1 MKDDRIYLKEI
12 LVTET
17 VDHRYYLN
25 GEEVTYAF
33 LIGLNIE
40 TTGWNSW
47 RVTLEKL
54 AKLPGVEIREVR
66 LLMPLIKPSGSGSI
80 PSIIGIDESFV
91 YFREYA
97 NGWPWKQWRVP
108 IFRRAKEFILLDIL
122 KKETQSYVRSDG
134 SYGDWKLDPGSPGDS
149 YGY

>member
-1 MKDDRIYLKEI
+1 MIHIEEV
-12 LVTET
+12 LVTEA

-33 LIGLNIE
+33 LIGLNIK

-54 AKLPGVEIREVR
+54 AELPGVEIREIR
-66 LLMPLIKPSGSGSI
+66 LFKPLIKPSGSGSI
-80 PSIIGIDESFV
+80 PHTIGVDESFV
-91 YFREYA
+91 YFREYS

-108 IFRRAKEFILLDIL
+108 ILRRTKEFILLDIL
-122 KKETQSYVRSDG
+122 KKETQAYVRANG
-134 SYGDWKLDPGSPGDS
+134 SYEDWKLEPGSPGDS
-149 YGY
+149 YGH